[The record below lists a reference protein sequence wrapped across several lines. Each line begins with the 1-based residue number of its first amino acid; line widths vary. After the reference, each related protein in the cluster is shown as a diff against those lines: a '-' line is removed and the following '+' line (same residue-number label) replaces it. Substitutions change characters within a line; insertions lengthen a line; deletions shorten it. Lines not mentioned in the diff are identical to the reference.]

1 MTDEGLQLP
10 ERVTHLKVKG
20 RDVYLVGTAHISKE
34 SVEDVRTTIQTLK
47 PDTIC
52 IELCQGRY
60 DALTQKDIWKKM
72 NIFKIIRQKKAVLLL
87 AQLIMGAFYRKL
99 GEQLG
104 AVPGA
109 EMLEGAKL
117 AGETGAKLVLADRQ
131 IDITLKRVW
140 GYLRFWGKFRLMMH
154 LMVSICVPEKIDAE
168 MIDKMKQQDQLE
180 TVLAE
185 FAEKFPEI
193 KRRLI
198 DERDI
203 YLAQQ
208 IRHSPGSKVVA
219 VVGAG
224 HTPGIQ
230 NHINQDEP
238 VDELLELP
246 PKSIWPKVF
255 KWGIPAAIVAVI
267 ILGFFMEGKER
278 SIENIYIWIMVN
290 GLLSAAGAA
299 IALGH
304 PITIVSAFL
313 AAPLTSLNPLVAAGW
328 VAGLVQAWIRKPTV
342 EDFED
347 LPNATSTWK
356 GWHKNPVLKILLV
369 CALANLGSVLGTWIA
384 GGWIFARLWN
394 AIVEFFVMI
403 WGFIAGLF

>member
-1 MTDEGLQLP
+1 MTDEGLHLP
-10 ERVTHLKVKG
+10 ERVTHIKVDHK
-20 RDVYLVGTAHISKE
+20 DVYLVGTAHISKE
-34 SVEDVRTTIQTLK
+34 SVEDVKTTIQATK
-47 PDTIC
+47 PDTVC

-60 DALTQKDIWKKM
+60 DALTQKDVWKKM

-131 IDITLKRVW
+131 IEITLKRVW
-140 GYLRFWGKFRLMMH
+140 GYLRFWNKLRLMMH
-154 LMVSICVPEKIDAE
+154 FMVSICVPEKIDAE

-180 TVLAE
+180 AVLAE

-193 KRRLI
+193 KKRLI

-203 YLAQQ
+203 YLSQQ
-208 IRHSPGSKVVA
+208 IRHCPGSKVVA

-230 NHINQDEP
+230 KYIDHDEP
-238 VDELLELP
+238 IDELLELP
-246 PKSIWPKVF
+246 PKKVWPKIF
-255 KWGIPAAIVAVI
+255 KWGVPAAIIGLI
-267 ILGFFMEGKER
+267 IYGFFRQGAAHTA
-278 SIENIYIWIMVN
+278 ENIYIWFLVN

-299 IALGH
+299 LALGH
-304 PITIVSAFL
+304 PVTIITAFL

-328 VAGLVQAWIRKPTV
+328 VAGLVQAWIRTPTV
-342 EDFED
+342 ADFED
-347 LPNATSTWK
+347 LPNATSTFK
-356 GWHKNPVLKILLV
+356 GLWKNPVLKILLV
-369 CALANLGSVLGTWIA
+369 TALANLGSVIGTYIA
-384 GGWIFARLWN
+384 GTWIFARS
-394 AIVEFFVMI
+394 V
-403 WGFIAGLF
+403 

>member
-10 ERVTHLKVKG
+10 ERVTHIKVDHK
-20 RDVYLVGTAHISKE
+20 DVYLVGTAHISNE
-34 SVEDVRTTIQTLK
+34 SVQDVRTTIQALK
-47 PDTIC
+47 PDTVC

-60 DALTQKDIWKKM
+60 DALTRKDIWKKM
-72 NIFKIIRQKKAVLLL
+72 NIFKIVRQKKAVLLL

-99 GEQLG
+99 GEKLG

-117 AGETGAKLVLADRQ
+117 AGENGSKLVLADRQ
-131 IDITLKRVW
+131 VEITLKRVW
-140 GYLRFWGKFRLMMH
+140 GYLRFWDKFRLMMH

-180 TVLAE
+180 TVLEE

-193 KRRLI
+193 KKRLI

-208 IRHSPGSKVVA
+208 IRHCPGSKVVA
-219 VVGAG
+219 VIGAG

-230 NHINQDEP
+230 KYIDHDEP

-246 PKSIWPKVF
+246 PKKLWPKIF
-255 KWGIPAAIVAVI
+255 KWAIPAAIIGLI
-267 ILGFFMEGKER
+267 IYGFFRQGAAHTA
-278 SIENIYIWIMVN
+278 ENIYIWIFVN
-290 GLLSAAGAA
+290 GVLSAAGAA
-299 IALGH
+299 LALGH
-304 PITIVSAFL
+304 PVTIITAFL

-328 VAGLVQAWIRKPTV
+328 VAGLVQAWIRTPTV
-342 EDFED
+342 ADFED
-347 LPNATSTWK
+347 LPNATSTFK
-356 GWHKNPVLKILLV
+356 GLWKNPVLKILLV
-369 CALANLGSVLGTWIA
+369 TALANLGSVIGTYIAGTWI
-384 GGWIFARLWN
+384 FTRS
-394 AIVEFFVMI
+394 V
-403 WGFIAGLF
+403 

>member
-1 MTDEGLQLP
+1 MTDDVLQLP
-10 ERVTHLKVKG
+10 ERVTHIKVDHK
-20 RDVYLVGTAHISKE
+20 DVYIVGTAHISKE

-47 PDTIC
+47 PDTVC

-60 DALTQKDIWKKM
+60 DALTQKDAWQKM

-87 AQLIMGAFYRKL
+87 AQLILGAFYRRL

-117 AGETGAKLVLADRQ
+117 AGETGAKLVLADRK
-131 IDITLKRVW
+131 IEITLKRVW
-140 GYLRFWGKFRLMMH
+140 GYLRFWDKFRLMMH
-154 LMVSICVPEKIDAE
+154 LTASICVPEKIDAE
-168 MIDKMKQQDQLE
+168 LIDKMKQQDQLE
-180 TVLAE
+180 AVLTE

-193 KRRLI
+193 KKRLI

-208 IRHSPGSKVVA
+208 IRHCPGSKVVA

-224 HTPGIQ
+224 HTSGIQ
-230 NHINQDEP
+230 KHIDHDEP

-246 PKSIWPKVF
+246 PKSIWPEVF
-255 KWGIPAAIVAVI
+255 KWAVPAAIIGLI
-267 ILGFFMEGKER
+267 IYGFFRQGAAR
-278 SIENIYIWIMVN
+278 GVENIYIWVLVN

-299 IALGH
+299 LALGH
-304 PITIVSAFL
+304 PVTIASAFL

-328 VAGLVQAWIRKPTV
+328 VAGLVQAWIRTPTV
-342 EDFED
+342 ADFED
-347 LPNATSTWK
+347 LPNATNTWK
-356 GWHKNPVLKILLV
+356 GWWKNPALKILLV
-369 CALANLGSVLGTWIA
+369 TALANLGSVIGTYVA
-384 GGWIFARLWN
+384 GTWIFARS
-394 AIVEFFVMI
+394 I
-403 WGFIAGLF
+403 

>member
-1 MTDEGLQLP
+1 M
-10 ERVTHLKVKG
+10 
-20 RDVYLVGTAHISKE
+20 E
-34 SVEDVRTTIQTLK
+34 S
-47 PDTIC
+47 
-52 IELCQGRY
+52 
-60 DALTQKDIWKKM
+60 
-72 NIFKIIRQKKAVLLL
+72 
-87 AQLIMGAFYRKL
+87 
-99 GEQLG
+99 
-104 AVPGA
+104 
-109 EMLEGAKL
+109 
-117 AGETGAKLVLADRQ
+117 
-131 IDITLKRVW
+131 
-140 GYLRFWGKFRLMMH
+140 
-154 LMVSICVPEKIDAE
+154 
-168 MIDKMKQQDQLE
+168 
-180 TVLAE
+180 
-185 FAEKFPEI
+185 
-193 KRRLI
+193 
-198 DERDI
+198 
-203 YLAQQ
+203 
-208 IRHSPGSKVVA
+208 
-219 VVGAG
+219 
-224 HTPGIQ
+224 
-230 NHINQDEP
+230 
-238 VDELLELP
+238 
-246 PKSIWPKVF
+246 
-255 KWGIPAAIVAVI
+255 
-267 ILGFFMEGKER
+267 KER

>member
-1 MTDEGLQLP
+1 LQRLNMTDEVLQLP
-10 ERVTHLKVKG
+10 ERVTHLKVNHK
-20 RDVYLVGTAHISKE
+20 DVYIIGTAHISKE
-34 SVEDVRTTIQTLK
+34 SVEDVRTTIQVVK
-47 PDTIC
+47 PETVC

-60 DALTQKDIWKKM
+60 DALTQKDAWQKM
-72 NIFKIIRQKKAVLLL
+72 NIFKIIHQKKAVLLL
-87 AQLIMGAFYRKL
+87 AQLILGAFYRKL

-117 AGETGAKLVLADRQ
+117 AGQTSAKLVLADRK
-131 IDITLKRVW
+131 IEITLKRVW
-140 GYLRFWGKFRLMMH
+140 GYLRFWDKFRLMMH

-180 TVLAE
+180 AVLAE

-193 KRRLI
+193 KKRLI
-198 DERDI
+198 DERDV

-208 IRHSPGSKVVA
+208 IRHCPGSKVVA

-230 NHINQDEP
+230 EHIDRDEP
-238 VDELLELP
+238 IDELLELP
-246 PKSIWPKVF
+246 LKSVWPKVL
-255 KWGIPAAIVAVI
+255 KWGIPAAIIAI
-267 ILGFFMEGKER
+267 IIYGFFKKGAAH
-278 SIENIYIWIMVN
+278 SVENIYIWVLVN

-299 IALGH
+299 AALGH

-313 AAPLTSLNPLVAAGW
+313 AAPLTSLNPLIAAGW
-328 VAGLVQAWIRKPTV
+328 VAGMVQAWIRTPTV
-342 EDFED
+342 ADFED

-356 GWHKNPVLKILLV
+356 GWWKNPVLKILIV
-369 CALANLGSVLGTWIA
+369 TALANLGSVAGTYIA
-384 GGWIFARLWN
+384 GTWIFARS
-394 AIVEFFVMI
+394 F
-403 WGFIAGLF
+403 

>member
-10 ERVTHLKVKG
+10 ERVTHIKVDHK
-20 RDVYLVGTAHISKE
+20 DVYLVGTAHISKE
-34 SVEDVRTTIQTLK
+34 SVEDVRTTIRTLK
-47 PDTIC
+47 PDTVC

-60 DALTQKDIWKKM
+60 DTLTQKDVWKKM
-72 NIFKIIRQKKAVLLL
+72 DIFKILRQKKAVLLL

-117 AGETGAKLVLADRQ
+117 AGENGSKLVLADRPVE
-131 IDITLKRVW
+131 ITLKRVW
-140 GYLRFWGKFRLMMH
+140 GYLRFWDKFRLMTH
-154 LMVSICVPEKIDAE
+154 LGVSICMPEKIDAE

-180 TVLAE
+180 AVLAE

-193 KRRLI
+193 KKRLI

-208 IRHSPGSKVVA
+208 IRHCPGSKVVA
-219 VVGAG
+219 VIGAG

-230 NHINQDEP
+230 KYIDHDEP

-246 PKSIWPKVF
+246 PKKIWPKII
-255 KWGIPAAIVAVI
+255 KWAIPVAIIGLI
-267 ILGFFMEGKER
+267 IYGFFRQGAAHTV
-278 SIENIYIWIMVN
+278 ENIYIWILVN

-299 IALGH
+299 LALGH
-304 PITIVSAFL
+304 PVTIITAFL

-347 LPNATSTWK
+347 LPNATSTFK
-356 GWHKNPVLKILLV
+356 GLWTNPVLKILLV
-369 CALANLGSVLGTWIA
+369 TALANLGSVLGTYIA
-384 GGWIFARLWN
+384 GTWIFARS
-394 AIVEFFVMI
+394 V
-403 WGFIAGLF
+403 

>member
-10 ERVTHLKVKG
+10 ERVTHIKVDHK
-20 RDVYLVGTAHISKE
+20 DVYLVGTAHISQE
-34 SVEDVRTTIQTLK
+34 SVEDVRKTIQILK
-47 PDTIC
+47 PDTVC

-60 DALTQKDIWKKM
+60 DALTQKDVWKKM
-72 NIFKIIRQKKAVLLL
+72 DIFKILRQKKAVLLL

-99 GEQLG
+99 GEKLG

-109 EMLEGAKL
+109 EMLEGARL
-117 AGETGAKLVLADRQ
+117 AGQNASKLVLADRQ
-131 IDITLKRVW
+131 VEITLKRVW
-140 GYLRFWGKFRLMMH
+140 GYLRFWDKMRLMTH

-180 TVLAE
+180 AVLAE

-193 KRRLI
+193 KKRLI

-203 YLAQQ
+203 YLSQQ
-208 IRHSPGSKVVA
+208 IRHCPGSKVVA

-230 NHINQDEP
+230 KYIDHDEP

-246 PKSIWPKVF
+246 PKSIWPRVF
-255 KWGIPAAIVAVI
+255 KWAIPAAILAVI

-278 SIENIYIWIMVN
+278 SIENIYIWILVN
-290 GLLSAAGAA
+290 GSLSAAGAA
-299 IALGH
+299 LALGH
-304 PITIVSAFL
+304 PITIITAFL

-347 LPNATSTWK
+347 LPNATNTWK
-356 GWHKNPVLKILLV
+356 GWHRNPVLKILLV
-369 CALANLGSVLGTWIA
+369 CALANLGSVIGTWVA

-394 AIVEFFVMI
+394 AIAEFFTMI
-403 WGFIAGLF
+403 WEFLAGLF